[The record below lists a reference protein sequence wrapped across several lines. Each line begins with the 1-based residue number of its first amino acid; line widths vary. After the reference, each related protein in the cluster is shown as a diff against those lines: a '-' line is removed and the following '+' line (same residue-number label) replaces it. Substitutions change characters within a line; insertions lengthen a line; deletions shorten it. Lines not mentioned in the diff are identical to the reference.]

1 MSELKPEVGEWYQ
14 NLEDDRLF
22 EVIAIDEEDE
32 TIEIQYF
39 ESDLQGLDFD
49 TWEELDL
56 AIGSPPEDWTGPYD
70 DLSLDDLGDTEENRS
85 SPNWADPLKDVID
98 S

>member
-1 MSELKPEVGEWYQ
+1 MAEIRPEVGEWYL
-14 NLEDDRLF
+14 NVEDGRLF
-22 EVIAIDEEDE
+22 EVITVDEDDE

-39 ESDLQGLDFD
+39 ESDLEGLDFD
-49 TWEELDL
+49 TWNELPL
-56 AIGSPPEDWTGPYD
+56 TAGSPPEDWTGPYD

-85 SPNWADPLKDVID
+85 SHNWTNPLKDVID

>member
-1 MSELKPEVGEWYQ
+1 MSELTPEVGEWYQ
-14 NLEDDRLF
+14 NVEDDRLF
-22 EVIAIDEEDE
+22 EVIAVDEDDE

-39 ESDLQGLDFD
+39 ESDLEEFDFD
-49 TWEELDL
+49 TWAELEL
-56 AIGSPPEDWTGPYD
+56 VRGSPPEDWTGPYD

-85 SPNWADPLKDVID
+85 SASWADPLKDVID

>member
-1 MSELKPEVGEWYQ
+1 MSELRPEVGEWYQ
-14 NLEDDRLF
+14 NVEDGRLF
-22 EVIAIDEEDE
+22 EVVAIDEEED

-39 ESDLQGLDFD
+39 ESDLEGLDFD
-49 TWEELDL
+49 TWKELPL
-56 AIGSPPEDWTGPYD
+56 APGSAPEDWTGPYD

-85 SPNWADPLKDVID
+85 SHNKNNPLKDVID